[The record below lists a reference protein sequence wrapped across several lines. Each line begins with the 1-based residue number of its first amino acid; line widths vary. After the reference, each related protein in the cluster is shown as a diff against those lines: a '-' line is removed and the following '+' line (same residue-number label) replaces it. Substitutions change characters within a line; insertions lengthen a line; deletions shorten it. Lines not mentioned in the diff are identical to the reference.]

1 MKGELT
7 PEEINMN
14 SIGMFRAG
22 VDTVNTPIITEF
34 IIIIIIINIIIS
46 TFIIINLRIITK
58 LLRPHPRVSR
68 YFWKW
73 GFVFP
78 PRVYGSSG
86 QMRRYP
92 TPHATIVT
100 TEWIL
105 ILLDSI
111 AIIPARKKGKY
122 CGGGTPYNDL

>member
-68 YFWKW
+68 YF
-73 GFVFP
+73 
-78 PRVYGSSG
+78 
-86 QMRRYP
+86 
-92 TPHATIVT
+92 
-100 TEWIL
+100 
-105 ILLDSI
+105 
-111 AIIPARKKGKY
+111 
-122 CGGGTPYNDL
+122 

>member
-34 IIIIIIINIIIS
+34 IIIIIINTIIS

-68 YFWKW
+68 YF
-73 GFVFP
+73 
-78 PRVYGSSG
+78 
-86 QMRRYP
+86 
-92 TPHATIVT
+92 
-100 TEWIL
+100 
-105 ILLDSI
+105 
-111 AIIPARKKGKY
+111 
-122 CGGGTPYNDL
+122 

>member
-34 IIIIIIINIIIS
+34 IIIIIINIIIS
-46 TFIIINLRIITK
+46 TFNLRIITK

-68 YFWKW
+68 YF
-73 GFVFP
+73 
-78 PRVYGSSG
+78 
-86 QMRRYP
+86 
-92 TPHATIVT
+92 
-100 TEWIL
+100 
-105 ILLDSI
+105 
-111 AIIPARKKGKY
+111 
-122 CGGGTPYNDL
+122 